1 MFDISYYYI
10 VRIGKSIDLL
20 LGNPPSDKTKQINI
34 VEKGL
39 SIKKLKD
46 KYKAIID
53 QINELTTSKTSDYV
67 FLWFEDGKWNAFDIS
82 KLPEM
87 SSWDTLRE
95 ATGKYDI

>member
-10 VRIGKSIDLL
+10 VSIGRSIDLMF
-20 LGNPPSDKTKQINI
+20 GTPPTDRLATQVVCDND
-34 VEKGL
+34 L
-39 SIKKLKD
+39 SLDELKN
-46 KYKAIID
+46 KYNVIFEQLREIGIHLD
-53 QINELTTSKTSDYV
+53 STYL